1 MNANRATVSANSVG
15 HTQRLPQCINDVGI
29 ALCMCSFLY
38 AQATS
43 RPLRNTCALCKEQRW
58 SRWQL
63 HKEVINYTS
72 KRTWVGTCN
81 IQALDKRIFFSVNA
95 SWYSMM
101 NIEYWKHK
109 ISKLWTLCC
118 IHMIL
123 FMLELWDWWASYSHR
138 LTSSRHMLIAHIKL
152 NEMRRENHHEHPIAE
167 IEFLQCVLFTT
178 YNSTIFVSVYSPL
191 LLPIFWYKISYH
203 NK

>member
-81 IQALDKRIFFSVNA
+81 IQALDKRIFFRLMLHDIRWWILNIGNIKFPNCEHCA
-95 SWYSMM
+95 AFIWYCSCSSCE
-101 NIEYWKHK
+101 IGEQA
-109 ISKLWTLCC
+109 IRIDLRVPVICS
-118 IHMIL
+118 
-123 FMLELWDWWASYSHR
+123 SH
-138 LTSSRHMLIAHIKL
+138 T
-152 NEMRRENHHEHPIAE
+152 
-167 IEFLQCVLFTT
+167 
-178 YNSTIFVSVYSPL
+178 
-191 LLPIFWYKISYH
+191 
-203 NK
+203 